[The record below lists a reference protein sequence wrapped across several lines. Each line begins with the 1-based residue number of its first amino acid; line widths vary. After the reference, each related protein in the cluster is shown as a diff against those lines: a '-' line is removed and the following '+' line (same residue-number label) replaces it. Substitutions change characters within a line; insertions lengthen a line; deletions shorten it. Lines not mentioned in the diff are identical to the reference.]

1 MTDEKTICPLKYLTN
16 TFGGKWK
23 MPIICILADMSSK
36 RYSAIKRRLGNI
48 TNMMLAQSLKELESA
63 GLISRKQYNE
73 VPPHV
78 EYTLTER
85 GKGAIPMLT
94 AAAQWA
100 ISEMKGEGLFP
111 HCGECNNA

>member
-1 MTDEKTICPLKYLTN
+1 MPDNTICPLRYLTD

-23 MPIICILADMSSK
+23 LPIMCILADMSPK
-36 RYSAIKRRLGNI
+36 RYSTIKRRLGNI
-48 TNMMLAQSLKELESA
+48 TGIMLSQSLKELESA
-63 GLISRKQYNE
+63 GLVSRKQYNE

-78 EYTLTER
+78 EYSLTER

-100 ISEMKGEGLFP
+100 ASEMKGEGLSP
-111 HCGECNNA
+111 YCGECQSSL